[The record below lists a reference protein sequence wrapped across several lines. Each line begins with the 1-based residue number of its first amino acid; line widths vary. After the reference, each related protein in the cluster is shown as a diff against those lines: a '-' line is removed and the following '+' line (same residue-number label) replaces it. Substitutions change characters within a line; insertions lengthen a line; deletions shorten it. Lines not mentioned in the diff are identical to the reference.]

1 MRDTGSSYLL
11 IHLPMR
17 GHRSSLV
24 VFEVLQRV
32 DLRLI
37 QIKVE
42 SKILVFEIGV
52 LLSACFSDLL

>member
-1 MRDTGSSYLL
+1 
-11 IHLPMR
+11 MR